1 VIHARECLVSR
12 RTVGLKSFTHD
23 HRLGS
28 KRIPVATMKIVAA
41 LGTGDPHLPRAPQA
55 RRVEPIA

>member
-1 VIHARECLVSR
+1 VIEGTGQPLYPAIQFE
-12 RTVGLKSFTHD
+12 D

-28 KRIPVATMKIVAA
+28 KRIPVATRKIISA
-41 LGTGDPHLPRAPQA
+41 LGTGDPHRPRAPQP